1 MGRER
6 SMKIKRILA
15 TFIDY
20 LVISLLSC
28 IIVAFI
34 VGSFIEPENSQ
45 AIPFLVIIVCC
56 FPNWISGYIIL
67 NIYISITEGTI
78 TVKFL
83 GELIPYISII
93 LCIILVQT
101 ILLSLFER
109 NGATP
114 GKRCMNLKV
123 ICFNNKYTIG
133 KSLCRN
139 FIKSSSRFL
148 FYIPF
153 ISLIF
158 NKDNKTWYDKLLNT
172 NVVKSR

>member
-1 MGRER
+1 
-6 SMKIKRILA
+6 MKIERLLA

-28 IIVAFI
+28 IIAVFIVGSFI

-45 AIPFLVIIVCC
+45 AIPFLVIIFCF
-56 FPNWISGYIIL
+56 FPNWINRYVIL
-67 NIYISITEGTI
+67 DIYISITEGTI

-158 NKDNKTWYDKLLNT
+158 SKDNKTWYDKLLNT